1 MRASDQIDQLGAAL
15 AAAQAQIEGARKT
28 AQNPHLR
35 NRYADLAA
43 VWDACR
49 EALTAHGL
57 SVVQGPETGD
67 GVVIVHTRLVHSSG
81 QWMESTLAL
90 PWSAGKGTSDAQAIG
105 SAITYAR
112 RYALSAMVGI
122 APDDDDDGNAAGSR
136 QRPQAARQAAQAR
149 PAAAA
154 QGEHH
159 PTWREAQAAFCA
171 ALKGLGCTYEQAAK
185 IATDRGRPRPSAM
198 DPDQRQAFLAWLRT
212 DRGRQAIE
220 QEGA

>member
-1 MRASDQIDQLGAAL
+1 MRTSDQLDQLGTAL
-15 AAAQAQIEGARKT
+15 AAAQAQIEGARKS

-122 APDDDDDGNAAGSR
+122 APDDDDGNAAGN
-136 QRPQAARQAAQAR
+136 RPRAARQTRQDTPRASG
-149 PAAAA
+149 
-154 QGEHH
+154 QGQHH
-159 PTWREAQAAFCA
+159 PTWRDAQAAFCA
-171 ALKGLGCTYEQAAK
+171 QLKALGCTYEVAAK

-198 DPDQRQAFLAWLRT
+198 DPDQRQAFLGWLGT
-212 DRGRQAIE
+212 EKGREAIAAK
-220 QEGA
+220 EGA